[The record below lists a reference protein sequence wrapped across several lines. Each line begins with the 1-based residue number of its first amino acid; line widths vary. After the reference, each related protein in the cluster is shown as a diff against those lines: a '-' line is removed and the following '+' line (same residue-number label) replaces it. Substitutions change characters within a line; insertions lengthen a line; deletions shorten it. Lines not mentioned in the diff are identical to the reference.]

1 MSLGPLMLDIGST
14 QLTQAEI
21 TRLKHPLTGGVI
33 LFARNFESS
42 KQLIELTAE
51 IRSIRNPQLLI
62 AVDHEGGRVQRFQKE
77 FTRLP
82 AMHELGKIWNHRPQQ
97 AKHLAKQIGFVMSA
111 ELSACGI
118 DFSFTPVLD
127 VDHGQSSVI
136 GDRAFHRSSS
146 AIAELAHSLMIG
158 LKLNGMSAVG
168 KHFPG
173 HGFIKA
179 DTHLELAIDHRIYQ
193 DIAMEDLIPF
203 KQLIDFGITGMMAA
217 HVVYPNVD
225 KHPAGFSSYWLK
237 TILRNELGFEG
248 CIFSDDLSMKGTEGY
263 GNIVDRTRISL
274 EAGCDMVLVCNDSLS
289 CDLLLDQLKWETSAI
304 SLARLARMRGRSHA
318 SSLIKLHEEASF
330 VQAVNEIDQIGKD
343 NLELSF
349 T

>member
-1 MSLGPLMLDIGST
+1 MSLGPLMVDIEST
-14 QLTQAEI
+14 QLTQADI
-21 TRLKHPLTGGVI
+21 TRLKHPLIGGVI

-42 KQLIELTAE
+42 KQLIKLTSE
-51 IRSIRNPQLLI
+51 IRSLRNPHLLI

-82 AMHELGKIWNHRPQQ
+82 AMLELGKIWDHRPQQ
-97 AKHLAKQIGFVMSA
+97 AKHLAKQLGFVMSA

-118 DFSFTPVLD
+118 DFSFAPVLD

-136 GDRAFHRSSS
+136 GDRAFHRSPS
-146 AIAELAHSLMIG
+146 AIAELAHSLMMG
-158 LKLNGMSAVG
+158 LKLNGMAAVG

-179 DTHLELAIDHRIYQ
+179 DTHHELAIDHRSYE
-193 DIAMEDLIPF
+193 DIEMEDLIPF
-203 KQLIDFGITGMMAA
+203 KQLIDFGITGIMAA
-217 HVVYPNVD
+217 HVIYSSVD
-225 KHPAGFSSYWLK
+225 KHPAGFSKYWLK
-237 TILRNELGFEG
+237 TILRNELGYEG
-248 CIFSDDLSMKGTEGY
+248 CVFSDDLSMKGTEGY
-263 GNIVDRTRISL
+263 GNIADRARIAL

-289 CDLLLDQLKWETSAI
+289 CDVLLDKLEWETSAI
-304 SLARLARMRGRSHA
+304 NLARLARMRGRFNF

-343 NLELSF
+343 NFELNF

>member
-1 MSLGPLMLDIGST
+1 MSLGPLMVDIEST
-14 QLTQAEI
+14 QLTQADI
-21 TRLKHPLTGGVI
+21 TRLKHPLIGGVI

-42 KQLIELTAE
+42 KQLIELTTE
-51 IRSIRNPQLLI
+51 IRSLRNPHLLI

-82 AMHELGKIWNHRPQQ
+82 AMLELGKIWNHRPQQ
-97 AKHLAKQIGFVMSA
+97 AKNLAKQLGFVMSA

-118 DFSFTPVLD
+118 DFSFAPVLD

-136 GDRAFHRSSS
+136 GDRAFHRSPS
-146 AIAELAHSLMIG
+146 AIAELAHSLMMG
-158 LKLNGMSAVG
+158 LKLNGMAAVG

-179 DTHLELAIDHRIYQ
+179 DTHHELAIDHRSYE
-193 DIAMEDLIPF
+193 DIEMEDLIPF
-203 KQLIDFGITGMMAA
+203 KQLIDFGITGIMAA
-217 HVVYPNVD
+217 HIIYSSVD
-225 KHPAGFSSYWLK
+225 KHPAGFSKYWLK
-237 TILRNELGFEG
+237 TILRNELGYEG
-248 CIFSDDLSMKGTEGY
+248 CVFSDDLSMKGTEGY
-263 GNIVDRTRISL
+263 GNIVDRARIAL

-289 CDLLLDQLKWETSAI
+289 CDVLLDKLEWETSAI
-304 SLARLARMRGRSHA
+304 NLARLARMRGRFNF

-343 NLELSF
+343 NFELNF

>member
-1 MSLGPLMLDIGST
+1 MSLGPLMVDIEST
-14 QLTQAEI
+14 QLTQADI
-21 TRLKHPLTGGVI
+21 TRLKHPLIGGVI

-42 KQLIELTAE
+42 KQLIELTSE
-51 IRSIRNPQLLI
+51 IRSLRNPHLLI

-82 AMHELGKIWNHRPQQ
+82 AMLELGKIWDHRPQQ
-97 AKHLAKQIGFVMSA
+97 AKHLAKQLGFVMSA

-118 DFSFTPVLD
+118 DFSFAPVLD

-136 GDRAFHRSSS
+136 GDRAFHRSPS
-146 AIAELAHSLMIG
+146 AIAELAHSLMMG
-158 LKLNGMSAVG
+158 LKLNGMAAVG

-179 DTHLELAIDHRIYQ
+179 DTHHELAIDHRSYE
-193 DIAMEDLIPF
+193 DIEMEDLIPF
-203 KQLIDFGITGMMAA
+203 KQLIDFGITGIMAA
-217 HVVYPNVD
+217 HVIYSSVD
-225 KHPAGFSSYWLK
+225 KHPAGFSKYWLK
-237 TILRNELGFEG
+237 TILRNELGYEG
-248 CIFSDDLSMKGTEGY
+248 CVFSDDMSMKGTEGY
-263 GNIVDRTRISL
+263 GNIVDRARIAL

-289 CDLLLDQLKWETSAI
+289 CDVLLDKLEWETSAI
-304 SLARLARMRGRSHA
+304 NLARLARMRGRFNF

-343 NLELSF
+343 NFELNF